1 MGFGG
6 ASRLGE
12 ILKSSY
18 KWTSHKGMGPFYVE
32 GVDPPEEGWV
42 GWNGSKMGQ
51 GKVSYFM

>member
-32 GVDPPEEGWV
+32 GVDPPEEG
-42 GWNGSKMGQ
+42 
-51 GKVSYFM
+51 